1 MSEYREYE
9 RTLTAVLNSYTQP
22 QVIKYV
28 DGLES
33 LLQDG
38 GFAGRLNI
46 VRSDGGTM
54 SARSTKERPVDIAF
68 SGPSGGAVGRGLP
81 GPARGHADVLTFDM
95 GGTSTDVAL
104 CRGGEV
110 AIKREAQL
118 GYYQFQPRGARHPQ
132 RRRAAAARS
141 PT

>member
-1 MSEYREYE
+1 MNPDHERRAREIALELRPGLPVSISSDLVSEYREYE

-33 LLQDG
+33 LLGDA
-38 GFAGRLNI
+38 GFEGRLNI

-68 SGPSGGAVGRGLP
+68 SGPSGGGGR
-81 GPARGHADVLTFDM
+81 RGVPRAPHRACR
-95 GGTSTDVAL
+95 TS
-104 CRGGEV
+104 
-110 AIKREAQL
+110 
-118 GYYQFQPRGARHPQ
+118 
-132 RRRAAAARS
+132 
-141 PT
+141 